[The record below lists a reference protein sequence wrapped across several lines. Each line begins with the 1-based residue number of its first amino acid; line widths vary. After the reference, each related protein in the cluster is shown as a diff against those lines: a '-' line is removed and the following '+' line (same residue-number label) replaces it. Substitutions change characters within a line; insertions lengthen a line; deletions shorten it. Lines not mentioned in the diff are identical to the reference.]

1 MGGKFLESTNG
12 KCSTIGAQNY
22 DEQLER
28 EIAENIIDWWIS
40 KKSYKQWYADRFL
53 QRNLDFEQE

>member
-12 KCSTIGAQNY
+12 KCSTIGAPDYN
-22 DEQLER
+22 EQLER